1 MTLKWFIGNGPHIK
15 NKSRLIISIVYSN
28 PYNNNSDPVIKS
40 SFAYFPLKTL
50 KSKPYQKKNWR
61 VRLIKKKNLKR
72 NDIFHFTLEDF
83 LSIIIKH
90 A

>member
-1 MTLKWFIGNGPHIK
+1 MTLKWFIGNGHHIK

-50 KSKPYQKKNWR
+50 KSKPYKK
-61 VRLIKKKNLKR
+61 
-72 NDIFHFTLEDF
+72 
-83 LSIIIKH
+83 
-90 A
+90 